1 MLKEIW
7 KDIKG
12 YEGRF
17 QVSNLGNVKS
27 LDRYFT
33 NRWGGQTFKKGK
45 IISQRLDHKGYPRV
59 TFSCGRNKITG
70 KVNSFTYRTHRLVAE
85 TFIDNPENKPCVNH
99 IDCNPKNNKL
109 ENLEWVTYSE
119 NQLHAEKLGRR
130 DHVRKISSNRLKEMH
145 KNKDKRLKN
154 YA

>member
-1 MLKEIW
+1 MTEIW
-7 KDIKG
+7 KDIKE
-12 YEGRF
+12 YEGKF

-33 NRWGGQTFKKGK
+33 NRWGGQTFTKGK
-45 IISQRLDHKGYPRV
+45 VKAQRLDNHGYPRV
-59 TFSCGRNKITG
+59 TFTNGRSNRITIH
-70 KVNSFTYRTHRLVAE
+70 VHRLVAE
-85 TFIDNPENKPCVNH
+85 TFINNSKNKPCVNH

-119 NQLHAEKLGRR
+119 NTNHSRKLGRFETADKMFSER
-130 DHVRKISSNRLKEMH
+130 MKKLH
-145 KNKDKRLKN
+145 KDKDTRMRN